1 MKKHKQLRAIELIFD
16 EMFIYRNNGSVV
28 FNSEKIDG
36 NLTVRAAEE
45 FKKQILDVI
54 REEGTFFED
63 NSGLFE

>member
-16 EMFIYRNNGSVV
+16 EMFIYRTNGSVV

-36 NLTVRAAEE
+36 NPTVRAAEE